1 MFDDMNEYVKNEAE
15 FMSILE
21 EHRGNCPVYVQLK
34 ATRQMKSMGRGFCV
48 DENSGILYSLQMEY
62 GKDRVLLRDV

>member
-1 MFDDMNEYVKNEAE
+1 
-15 FMSILE
+15 MSILE

>member
-1 MFDDMNEYVKNEAE
+1 
-15 FMSILE
+15 
-21 EHRGNCPVYVQLK
+21 
-34 ATRQMKSMGRGFCV
+34 MKSMGRGFCV